1 MPETTAPRW
10 TACSGH
16 ITPVY
21 TCSALPRCITLYVPQ
36 WVVLPI
42 LTIQTDGDPRWKERT
57 EGILKAADVF
67 FTDKPKDVLYERAC
81 EPVDT
86 CKVDQ
91 RSFKGYLARWMAA
104 STQLAPFT
112 YDRIM
117 PKLRASAS
125 AAAKTCAGGPRNTS
139 CGLKWT
145 DQKYTKQPLDI
156 GLEMAALD
164 VIQSTL
170 IHRIEAPVTREDGGL
185 SKGNPAAGSENP
197 RQSLPDMV
205 TRNISV
211 ADRVG
216 AGILTVLMAGA
227 VVATVRWVIMDPH
240 I

>member
-1 MPETTAPRW
+1 M
-10 TACSGH
+10 
-16 ITPVY
+16 
-21 TCSALPRCITLYVPQ
+21 
-36 WVVLPI
+36 
-42 LTIQTDGDPRWKERT
+42 
-57 EGILKAADVF
+57 
-67 FTDKPKDVLYERAC
+67 
-81 EPVDT
+81 DT

-112 YDRIM
+112 YNMVM

-125 AAAKTCAGGPRNTS
+125 AAAKTCAGGPKNTS

-145 DQKYTKQPLDI
+145 EQKYTKGPLDI
-156 GLEMAALD
+156 GLEMAALE

-170 IHRIEAPVTREDGGL
+170 IHKIEAPVTREDGGL
-185 SKGNPAAGSENP
+185 SQGNPGAGSEDD
-197 RQSLPDMV
+197 RQTLPDMV

-227 VVATVRWVIMDPH
+227 AISTVRWALIDPH
-240 I
+240 T